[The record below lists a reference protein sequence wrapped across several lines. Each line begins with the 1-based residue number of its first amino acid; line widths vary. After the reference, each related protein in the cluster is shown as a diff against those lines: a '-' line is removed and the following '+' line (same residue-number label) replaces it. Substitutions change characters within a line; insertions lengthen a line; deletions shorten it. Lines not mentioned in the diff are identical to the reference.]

1 MKLGI
6 FNGEDKPNVTVA
18 WEFYEKGVEF
28 NSQINLNETV
38 KSNENFYIGK
48 HWEGIQANGL
58 PTPDFNFIKRVVGFI
73 TATINSDNLKVNA
86 TPLENTP
93 DTDSIVDPVRIVN
106 EEYEALI
113 EQNDIPA
120 LNREFTRNAAVDG
133 DGCTY
138 TYWDADAKIGGGKS
152 GAIRTEIL
160 QNTRVLFGDPND
172 RDVQSQPYIQIV
184 SREICRR
191 VMKRAKENGCENWEA
206 IAPDY
211 NSTDEQD
218 SAKRTDDKVT
228 VILTLWRDEDTGE
241 IWGYESTPDCEVRK
255 PWNLGIRL
263 YPITWL
269 NWDYVQDSYHGQAMI
284 TGLIPNQ
291 IFVNK
296 AWAMSMLSM
305 MRSAWP
311 KFVYD
316 KTRVTKWDNRVGAA
330 IPINGGDPNSVAKVI
345 DPASISP
352 QISQFISLAV
362 EQSEECLGATKV
374 ALGDTRP
381 DNTSAIIALQRAA
394 ATPSE
399 MTKQN
404 LYRAVEDLFR
414 IYLEFMAEYYG
425 TRLVDEPTPPE
436 VAEAMQLTGQAV
448 PSTIQVEFDF
458 KTLKDFPMMLKL
470 DVGASSYY
478 SEIASLQTLDNLLM
492 NGHISPVQY
501 LERIPDGNIP
511 RRRALIE
518 ELKQQAQQQMPM
530 PQTGMDGMPTD
541 DLPEVKGGKGYG
553 ELQRAINRT
562 GSTEGL
568 V

>member
-1 MKLGI
+1 
-6 FNGEDKPNVTVA
+6 
-18 WEFYEKGVEF
+18 
-28 NSQINLNETV
+28 
-38 KSNENFYIGK
+38 
-48 HWEGIQANGL
+48 
-58 PTPDFNFIKRVVGFI
+58 
-73 TATINSDNLKVNA
+73 
-86 TPLENTP
+86 
-93 DTDSIVDPVRIVN
+93 
-106 EEYEALI
+106 
-113 EQNDIPA
+113 
-120 LNREFTRNAAVDG
+120 
-133 DGCTY
+133 
-138 TYWDADAKIGGGKS
+138 
-152 GAIRTEIL
+152 
-160 QNTRVLFGDPND
+160 
-172 RDVQSQPYIQIV
+172 
-184 SREICRR
+184 
-191 VMKRAKENGCENWEA
+191 
-206 IAPDY
+206 
-211 NSTDEQD
+211 
-218 SAKRTDDKVT
+218 
-228 VILTLWRDEDTGE
+228 
-241 IWGYESTPDCEVRK
+241 
-255 PWNLGIRL
+255 
-263 YPITWL
+263 
-269 NWDYVQDSYHGQAMI
+269 MI

-404 LYRAVEDLFR
+404 LYRSVEDLFR

-425 TRLVDEPTPPE
+425 TRLVDMPTPPE
-436 VAEAMQLTGQAV
+436 VVEAMQLTGQPV
-448 PSTIQVEFDF
+448 PTSIQMEFDF
-458 KTLKDFPMMLKL
+458 KRLKDFPMMLKL

-518 ELKQQAQQQMPM
+518 ELKQQAQPQMPM

-541 DLPEVKGGKGYG
+541 DKPEITGGKGYG